1 MRGIL
6 FLALA
11 AAFVALFIYPGYL
24 FHLKPNDETPVSPV
38 VVEHSEPPLPSAPPD
53 PAPAPVEEGPRQ
65 YPADL
70 TVQSANGVAME
81 AVLLGRGPT
90 KIHALRKSD
99 DRHFA
104 LNLGQLSAESQ
115 QKVGRFP
122 ESMTDEEVAH
132 AVEAATPKKAPALAT
147 FLEDQIKDKTERLGK
162 KTTELANPKLTTAQK
177 QILQH
182 DIKVLETEIFKLQQD
197 LETKSR

>member
-24 FHLKPNDETPVSPV
+24 FNLKLNDKTPIVA
-38 VVEHSEPPLPSAPPD
+38 EKSEPPLPIAPPD
-53 PAPAPVEEGPRQ
+53 PAPEPVMQ

-81 AVLLGRGPT
+81 AVILGRGPT
-90 KIHALRKSD
+90 KIHAQRKSD

-104 LNLGQLSAESQ
+104 LSLGQLSAESQ
-115 QKVGRFP
+115 QMVGRFP
-122 ESMTDEEVAH
+122 ESMTDEEVAQ
-132 AVEAATPKKAPALAT
+132 AVEEATPKKAPALNN

-162 KTTELANPKLTTAQK
+162 KANELSNLKLTTAQK
-177 QILQH
+177 QLLQRE
-182 DIKVLETEIFKLQQD
+182 IKVLEAEIFKLQQD

>member
-1 MRGIL
+1 ML
-6 FLALA
+6 FR
-11 AAFVALFIYPGYL
+11 
-24 FHLKPNDETPVSPV
+24 KPN
-38 VVEHSEPPLPSAPPD
+38 
-53 PAPAPVEEGPRQ
+53 
-65 YPADL
+65 Y
-70 TVQSANGVAME
+70 
-81 AVLLGRGPT
+81 
-90 KIHALRKSD
+90 
-99 DRHFA
+99 
-104 LNLGQLSAESQ
+104 
-115 QKVGRFP
+115 